1 MITYEQIKSLYID
14 QGLTFRE
21 TANELHVSHNSLRKY
36 MDHYQIHKTPEQ
48 IGQDIVKKRL
58 KNPKISKEVLEDLYI
73 TQNKS
78 VEDIKS
84 LYKISRNKLKALI
97 DLYGI
102 KKDPKLINEGRSKVF
117 TSKHPQLA
125 IDIKE
130 LYINQNKSSSEVQK
144 LLNISGNLFDKICKK
159 YNIVK
164 DTKIIKDNRKST
176 LQANLLKKFGVDNVM
191 HLPQVQ
197 KKRLDTIHE
206 RYNGKHYASC
216 EEWKKKHHETR
227 TKRKSWNTSK
237 FEEYVYSE
245 LVKIFPDTKRQYR
258 SELYPYACDFYIP
271 DIDTYIE
278 IQGSAFH
285 GPEPFDE
292 LNENHQALIT
302 KLLNRNTSY
311 ALKQI
316 DQWTIKDVEKRKI
329 AKENQLNFFEF
340 YKTSQF
346 DDWFKQYKEIY

>member
-1 MITYEQIKSLYID
+1 MITSEQLKNLYID
-14 QGLTFRE
+14 QNKTLDEIADIYKTSRSKLRHLI
-21 TANELHVSHNSLRKY
+21 ELY
-36 MDHYQIHKTPEQ
+36 D
-48 IGQDIVKKRL
+48 
-58 KNPKISKEVLEDLYI
+58 
-73 TQNKS
+73 
-78 VEDIKS
+78 
-84 LYKISRNKLKALI
+84 
-97 DLYGI
+97 I
-102 KKDPKLINEGRSKVF
+102 KKDSKLINESKSRVA
-117 TSKHPQLA
+117 SSRHPQLA

-130 LYINQNKSSSEVQK
+130 LYINQNKSSHEVQDI
-144 LLNISGNLFDKICKK
+144 LNISRKTFKRVCKK
-159 YNIVK
+159 YDIKK
-164 DTKIIKDNRKST
+164 DPKIIQNNRETQRK
-176 LQANLLKKFGVDNVM
+176 ANLLKKFGVDNVM

-302 KLLNRNTSY
+302 KLLNRDTSY
-311 ALKQI
+311 ALRQI
-316 DQWTIKDVEKRKI
+316 DQWTIKDVEQRKI
-329 AKENQLNFFEF
+329 AKENNLNYLEFFSEEEF
-340 YKTSQF
+340 NEWYKL
-346 DDWFKQYKEIY
+346 YKGE

>member
-1 MITYEQIKSLYID
+1 MITSEQLKNLYID
-14 QGLTFRE
+14 QNKTLDEIADIYKTSRSKLRHLI
-21 TANELHVSHNSLRKY
+21 ELY
-36 MDHYQIHKTPEQ
+36 D
-48 IGQDIVKKRL
+48 
-58 KNPKISKEVLEDLYI
+58 
-73 TQNKS
+73 
-78 VEDIKS
+78 
-84 LYKISRNKLKALI
+84 
-97 DLYGI
+97 I
-102 KKDPKLINEGRSKVF
+102 KKDSKLINESKSQVA
-117 TSKHPQLA
+117 SSRHPQLA

-130 LYINQNKSSSEVQK
+130 LYINQNKSSHEVQDI
-144 LLNISGNLFDKICKK
+144 LNISRKTFKRVCKK
-159 YNIVK
+159 YNIAK
-164 DTKIIKDNRKST
+164 DIKIIKDNRKST

-302 KLLNRNTSY
+302 KLLNRDTSY
-311 ALKQI
+311 ALRQI

-346 DDWFKQYKEIY
+346 DNWFKQYKEIY